1 MQGLLA
7 IVQRSAAMAAPP
19 SGNSAQLSGEN
30 AVGTSD
36 DEEDPVEPERKQSAS
51 AASLLDVCALSP
63 PSATDGMD
71 TLTATASPQSS
82 VEVEDLVLHAAI
94 QRPMEAPLFGEAACR
109 FELPLPPQNFDQPEV
124 VSETMSRLLFLSV
137 HWIKNVKAL
146 SAK

>member
-7 IVQRSAAMAAPP
+7 IVQRSAALAAPQ
-19 SGNSAQLSGEN
+19 SNTNAQGEN
-30 AVGTSD
+30 AAGTSD
-36 DEEDPVEPERKQSAS
+36 DEEEGQEVDRKQSAS

-63 PSATDGMD
+63 PSGTEGMD

-82 VEVEDLVLHAAI
+82 VEVEDLVLHATV
-94 QRPMEAPLFGEAACR
+94 QRPAEAPLFGEAACR